1 MSKGYYE
8 EKCAVAV
15 PKRKKSKMKGH
26 SHQAGAWKLEAPS
39 R

>member
-1 MSKGYYE
+1 M
-8 EKCAVAV
+8 AV

-39 R
+39 RSLCPRCG